1 MTPGAVILAAPGPSL
16 PSFRLGEHGTL
27 PDIIAITSA
36 YAAVPRVRHV
46 YSCDRRWWDVYR
58 PGVLGQ
64 HPTADLWM
72 GDDRRPAV
80 PGVTAL
86 KIDPDAPDIS
96 RTPGLLHGGK
106 NSGYQAINLAVLL
119 GYTTLLLVGYDM
131 RRVEGSP
138 HYFGD
143 YASPHLRRASPYA
156 EWVPLFR
163 TIRCDGFEVI
173 NCTQGSAIDAFP
185 IGRLEDY
192 L

>member
-36 YAAVPRVRHV
+36 FAAVPRARHV
-46 YSCDRRWWDVYR
+46 YSCDRKWWDVYLPEVMER
-58 PGVLGQ
+58 
-64 HPTADLWM
+64 HPDADLWM
-72 GDDRRPAV
+72 GGDHRPPV

-86 KIDPDAPDIS
+86 DIDISAPDIS
-96 RTPGLLHGGK
+96 HTPGTLHGGR

-138 HYFGD
+138 HFFGE
-143 YASPHLRRASPYA
+143 YASPHLRRDSPYA

-163 TIRCDGFEVI
+163 TITCNEFEVI
-173 NCTQGSAIDAFP
+173 NCTPGSAIDAFP
-185 IGRLEDY
+185 MGDLQDY